1 MKYQE
6 LQDEVKAALKAHD
19 KPRVSILRQVHGEVK
34 NIEVNERREIMDADV
49 DAMLKRVIKQTK
61 ETLELAPADRADIRE
76 EAQARLAVYQEFA
89 PEDLTEEQIA
99 EVIKSVLAELGIDVI
114 WMSPVYKSPND
125 DNGYDISDYQDIM
138 DDFGTMDD
146 FDRVLKK
153 AHSLNIK
160 IMMDLVVNHT
170 SDEHK
175 WFIESKKSKDNPYHD
190 YYMWAD
196 PDKNGNPPNRWESCF
211 SGSAWEYVESVGQFY
226 LHSFS
231 RKQPDLNWDNPKVR
245 EEVFKMMTWWCDKGI
260 DGFRMDVISMI
271 SKYPGL
277 PDGPENGN
285 GYTGNTSCDG
295 PNIHKYLR
303 EMNEKVLSKYRLI
316 TVGECP
322 GVNAEQAKKY
332 ANIDGSELDMIFQF
346 EHVSGS
352 ALKPCHHGKWDGEAM
367 TMPELRAN
375 FTKWQKDLEGC
386 AWNSLFLSNHDQ
398 PRCVSRFGNDSEQY
412 RELSAKMLA
421 TMTHFQKGTP
431 YVYQGEELGMTN
443 AYMENI
449 ADYRDIESLNAYK
462 ELTTKENIPAK
473 TVMGYIKAVG
483 RDNARTPMQ
492 WDASDNGG
500 FTSGTPWLQVNKN
513 YKTINAAA
521 QVNDPDS
528 VFAYYKKL
536 IALRHTNEVMVN
548 GVYDVLIPDHPQ
560 IYAYTRT
567 LGDKQLLVLCND
579 SDTNAAI
586 PAELQEKIHAAKNI
600 LIQNYK
606 DTDES
611 TLRPY
616 EAVVYAR

>member
-1 MKYQE
+1 MNEKWW
-6 LQDEVKAALKAHD
+6 
-19 KPRVSILRQVHGEVK
+19 K
-34 NIEVNERREIMDADV
+34 NAV
-49 DAMLKRVIKQTK
+49 
-61 ETLELAPADRADIRE
+61 
-76 EAQARLAVYQEFA
+76 VYQIYPRSFKDSNGDGIG
-89 PEDLTEEQIA
+89 DLEGIYE
-99 EVIKSVLAELGIDVI
+99 KLDYLAELGIDVI

-586 PAELQEKIHAAKNI
+586 PAEIQEEIHAAKNI

>member
-1 MKYQE
+1 MNEKWW
-6 LQDEVKAALKAHD
+6 
-19 KPRVSILRQVHGEVK
+19 K
-34 NIEVNERREIMDADV
+34 NAV
-49 DAMLKRVIKQTK
+49 
-61 ETLELAPADRADIRE
+61 
-76 EAQARLAVYQEFA
+76 VYQIYPRSFKDSNGDGIG
-89 PEDLTEEQIA
+89 DLEGIYE
-99 EVIKSVLAELGIDVI
+99 KLDYLAELGIDVI

-492 WDASDNGG
+492 WDASENGG

-579 SDTNAAI
+579 SDTNVAI

-616 EAVVYAR
+616 EAVVYALSPWSPSQRTCPYGHPM

>member
-1 MKYQE
+1 MNEKWW
-6 LQDEVKAALKAHD
+6 
-19 KPRVSILRQVHGEVK
+19 K
-34 NIEVNERREIMDADV
+34 NAV
-49 DAMLKRVIKQTK
+49 
-61 ETLELAPADRADIRE
+61 
-76 EAQARLAVYQEFA
+76 VYQIYPRSFKDSNGDGIG
-89 PEDLTEEQIA
+89 DLEGIYE
-99 EVIKSVLAELGIDVI
+99 KLDYLAELGIDVI

-462 ELTTKENIPAK
+462 ELTTKENIPAE

-492 WDASDNGG
+492 WYTSDNGG

-579 SDTNAAI
+579 SDTNVAI

>member
-1 MKYQE
+1 MNEKWW
-6 LQDEVKAALKAHD
+6 
-19 KPRVSILRQVHGEVK
+19 K
-34 NIEVNERREIMDADV
+34 NAV
-49 DAMLKRVIKQTK
+49 
-61 ETLELAPADRADIRE
+61 
-76 EAQARLAVYQEFA
+76 VYQIYPRSFKDSNGDGIG
-89 PEDLTEEQIA
+89 DLEGIYE
-99 EVIKSVLAELGIDVI
+99 KLDYLAELGIDVI

-138 DDFGTMDD
+138 DDFGTMAD
-146 FDRVLKK
+146 FDRVLAK

-231 RKQPDLNWDNPKVR
+231 KKQPDLNWDNPKVR
-245 EEVFKMMTWWCDKGI
+245 DEVFKMMTWWCDKGI

-303 EMNEKVLSKYRLI
+303 EMNEKVLSKYSLI

-492 WDASDNGG
+492 WDASENGG

-579 SDTNAAI
+579 SEKEVGV
-586 PAELQEKIHAAKNI
+586 PAEIEEKIAGAQGI

-606 DTDES
+606 DVKAGV
-611 TLRPY
+611 LRPY
-616 EAVVYAR
+616 EAVVYAW

>member
-1 MKYQE
+1 MNEKWW
-6 LQDEVKAALKAHD
+6 
-19 KPRVSILRQVHGEVK
+19 K
-34 NIEVNERREIMDADV
+34 NAV
-49 DAMLKRVIKQTK
+49 
-61 ETLELAPADRADIRE
+61 
-76 EAQARLAVYQEFA
+76 VYQIYPRSFKDSNGDGIG
-89 PEDLTEEQIA
+89 DLEGIYE
-99 EVIKSVLAELGIDVI
+99 KLDYLAELGIDVI

-462 ELTTKENIPAK
+462 ELTTKENIPAE

-492 WDASDNGG
+492 WDASENGG

-548 GVYDVLIPDHPQ
+548 GVYDVLIPDHQQ

-579 SDTNAAI
+579 SDTNVAI

-616 EAVVYAR
+616 EAVVYAL

>member
-1 MKYQE
+1 MNEKWW
-6 LQDEVKAALKAHD
+6 
-19 KPRVSILRQVHGEVK
+19 K
-34 NIEVNERREIMDADV
+34 NAV
-49 DAMLKRVIKQTK
+49 
-61 ETLELAPADRADIRE
+61 
-76 EAQARLAVYQEFA
+76 VYQIYPRSFKDSNGDGIG
-89 PEDLTEEQIA
+89 DLEGIYE
-99 EVIKSVLAELGIDVI
+99 KLDYLAELGIDVI

-352 ALKPCHHGKWDGEAM
+352 TLKPCHHGKWDGEAM

-462 ELTTKENIPAK
+462 ELTTKENIPAE

-513 YKTINAAA
+513 YKTINADA

-586 PAELQEKIHAAKNI
+586 PAEIQEKIHAAKNI

>member
-1 MKYQE
+1 MNEKWW
-6 LQDEVKAALKAHD
+6 
-19 KPRVSILRQVHGEVK
+19 K
-34 NIEVNERREIMDADV
+34 NAV
-49 DAMLKRVIKQTK
+49 
-61 ETLELAPADRADIRE
+61 
-76 EAQARLAVYQEFA
+76 VYQIYPRSFKDSNGDGIG
-89 PEDLTEEQIA
+89 DLEGIYE
-99 EVIKSVLAELGIDVI
+99 KLDYLAELGIDVI

-125 DNGYDISDYQDIM
+125 DNGYDISDNQDIM
-138 DDFGTMDD
+138 DDFATMDD

-462 ELTTKENIPAK
+462 ELTTKENIPAE

-492 WDASDNGG
+492 WDASENGG

-579 SDTNAAI
+579 SDTNVAI

-616 EAVVYAR
+616 EAVVYAL

>member
-1 MKYQE
+1 MNEKWW
-6 LQDEVKAALKAHD
+6 
-19 KPRVSILRQVHGEVK
+19 K
-34 NIEVNERREIMDADV
+34 NAV
-49 DAMLKRVIKQTK
+49 
-61 ETLELAPADRADIRE
+61 
-76 EAQARLAVYQEFA
+76 VYQIYPRSFKDSNGDGIG
-89 PEDLTEEQIA
+89 DLEGIYE
-99 EVIKSVLAELGIDVI
+99 KLDYLAELGIDVI

-492 WDASDNGG
+492 WDASENGG

-579 SDTNAAI
+579 SDTNVAI
-586 PAELQEKIHAAKNI
+586 PAELQEKIHAANNI

-616 EAVVYAR
+616 EAVVYAL

>member
-1 MKYQE
+1 MNEKWW
-6 LQDEVKAALKAHD
+6 
-19 KPRVSILRQVHGEVK
+19 K
-34 NIEVNERREIMDADV
+34 NAV
-49 DAMLKRVIKQTK
+49 
-61 ETLELAPADRADIRE
+61 
-76 EAQARLAVYQEFA
+76 VYQIYPRSFKDSNGDGIG
-89 PEDLTEEQIA
+89 DLEGIYE
-99 EVIKSVLAELGIDVI
+99 KLDYLAELGIDVI

-138 DDFGTMDD
+138 DDFGTMAD
-146 FDRVLKK
+146 FDRVLAK

-211 SGSAWEYVESVGQFY
+211 SVSAWEYVESVGQFY

-579 SDTNAAI
+579 SEKEVGV
-586 PAELQEKIHAAKNI
+586 PAEIEEKIAGAQGI

-606 DTDES
+606 DVKAGV
-611 TLRPY
+611 LRPY
-616 EAVVYAR
+616 EAVVYAW

>member
-1 MKYQE
+1 MNEKWW
-6 LQDEVKAALKAHD
+6 
-19 KPRVSILRQVHGEVK
+19 K
-34 NIEVNERREIMDADV
+34 NAV
-49 DAMLKRVIKQTK
+49 
-61 ETLELAPADRADIRE
+61 
-76 EAQARLAVYQEFA
+76 VYQIYPRSFKDSNGDGIG
-89 PEDLTEEQIA
+89 DLEGIYE
-99 EVIKSVLAELGIDVI
+99 KLDYLAELGIDVI

-138 DDFGTMDD
+138 DDFGTMAD
-146 FDRVLKK
+146 FDRVLAK

-231 RKQPDLNWDNPKVR
+231 KKQPDLNWDNPKVR
-245 EEVFKMMTWWCDKGI
+245 DEVFKMMTWWCDKGI

-352 ALKPCHHGKWDGEAM
+352 ALKPSHHGKWDGEAM

-462 ELTTKENIPAK
+462 ELTTKENIPAE

-521 QVNDPDS
+521 QVNDQDS

-567 LGDKQLLVLCND
+567 LGEKALLVLCND
-579 SDTNAAI
+579 SEKEVRV
-586 PAELQEKIHAAKNI
+586 PAEIEEKIAGAQGI

-606 DTDES
+606 DVKAGV
-611 TLRPY
+611 LRPY
-616 EAVVYAR
+616 EAVVYQF

>member
-1 MKYQE
+1 MNEKWW
-6 LQDEVKAALKAHD
+6 
-19 KPRVSILRQVHGEVK
+19 K
-34 NIEVNERREIMDADV
+34 NAV
-49 DAMLKRVIKQTK
+49 
-61 ETLELAPADRADIRE
+61 
-76 EAQARLAVYQEFA
+76 VYQIYPRSFKDSNGDGIG
-89 PEDLTEEQIA
+89 DLEGIYE
-99 EVIKSVLAELGIDVI
+99 KLDYLAELGIDVI

-271 SKYPGL
+271 SKYPDL

-579 SDTNAAI
+579 SDTNVAI
-586 PAELQEKIHAAKNI
+586 PAELQEKIHAANNI

>member
-1 MKYQE
+1 MNEKWW
-6 LQDEVKAALKAHD
+6 
-19 KPRVSILRQVHGEVK
+19 K
-34 NIEVNERREIMDADV
+34 NAV
-49 DAMLKRVIKQTK
+49 
-61 ETLELAPADRADIRE
+61 
-76 EAQARLAVYQEFA
+76 VYQIYPRSFKDSNGDGIG
-89 PEDLTEEQIA
+89 DLEGIYE
-99 EVIKSVLAELGIDVI
+99 KLDYLAELGIDVI

-462 ELTTKENIPAK
+462 ELTKKENIPAE

-492 WDASDNGG
+492 WDASENGG

-579 SDTNAAI
+579 SDTNVAI

-616 EAVVYAR
+616 EAVVYVR

>member
-1 MKYQE
+1 MNEKWW
-6 LQDEVKAALKAHD
+6 
-19 KPRVSILRQVHGEVK
+19 K
-34 NIEVNERREIMDADV
+34 NAV
-49 DAMLKRVIKQTK
+49 
-61 ETLELAPADRADIRE
+61 
-76 EAQARLAVYQEFA
+76 VYQIYPRSFKDSNGDGIG
-89 PEDLTEEQIA
+89 DLEGIYE
-99 EVIKSVLAELGIDVI
+99 KLDYLAELGIDVI

-462 ELTTKENIPAK
+462 ELTTKENIPAE

-492 WDASDNGG
+492 WDASENGG

-579 SDTNAAI
+579 SDTNVAI

-611 TLRPY
+611 ILRPY
-616 EAVVYAR
+616 EAVVYAL

>member
-1 MKYQE
+1 MNEKWW
-6 LQDEVKAALKAHD
+6 
-19 KPRVSILRQVHGEVK
+19 K
-34 NIEVNERREIMDADV
+34 NAV
-49 DAMLKRVIKQTK
+49 
-61 ETLELAPADRADIRE
+61 
-76 EAQARLAVYQEFA
+76 VYQIYPRSFKDSNGDGIG
-89 PEDLTEEQIA
+89 DLEGIYE
-99 EVIKSVLAELGIDVI
+99 KLDYLAELGIDVI

-245 EEVFKMMTWWCDKGI
+245 EEVFNMMTWWCDKGI

>member
-1 MKYQE
+1 MNEKWW
-6 LQDEVKAALKAHD
+6 
-19 KPRVSILRQVHGEVK
+19 K
-34 NIEVNERREIMDADV
+34 NAV
-49 DAMLKRVIKQTK
+49 
-61 ETLELAPADRADIRE
+61 
-76 EAQARLAVYQEFA
+76 VYQIYPRSFKDSNGDGIG
-89 PEDLTEEQIA
+89 DLQGIYE
-99 EVIKSVLAELGIDVI
+99 KLDYLAELGIDVI

-536 IALRHTNEVMVN
+536 IALRHTNEVMVD

-579 SDTNAAI
+579 SDTNVAI
-586 PAELQEKIHAAKNI
+586 PAELQKKIHAAKNI

>member
-1 MKYQE
+1 MNEKWW
-6 LQDEVKAALKAHD
+6 
-19 KPRVSILRQVHGEVK
+19 K
-34 NIEVNERREIMDADV
+34 NAV
-49 DAMLKRVIKQTK
+49 
-61 ETLELAPADRADIRE
+61 
-76 EAQARLAVYQEFA
+76 VYQIYPRSFKDSNGDGIG
-89 PEDLTEEQIA
+89 DLEGIYE
-99 EVIKSVLAELGIDVI
+99 KLDYLAELGIDVI

-462 ELTTKENIPAK
+462 ELTTKENIPAE

-513 YKTINAAA
+513 YKTINADA

-586 PAELQEKIHAAKNI
+586 PAELQERIHAAKNI

>member
-1 MKYQE
+1 MNEKWW
-6 LQDEVKAALKAHD
+6 
-19 KPRVSILRQVHGEVK
+19 K
-34 NIEVNERREIMDADV
+34 NAV
-49 DAMLKRVIKQTK
+49 
-61 ETLELAPADRADIRE
+61 
-76 EAQARLAVYQEFA
+76 VYQIYPRSFKDSNGDGIG
-89 PEDLTEEQIA
+89 DLEGIYE
-99 EVIKSVLAELGIDVI
+99 KLDYLAELGIDVI

-492 WDASDNGG
+492 WDASDNGS

-586 PAELQEKIHAAKNI
+586 PAELQEKIHAANNI

>member
-1 MKYQE
+1 MNEKWW
-6 LQDEVKAALKAHD
+6 
-19 KPRVSILRQVHGEVK
+19 K
-34 NIEVNERREIMDADV
+34 NAV
-49 DAMLKRVIKQTK
+49 
-61 ETLELAPADRADIRE
+61 
-76 EAQARLAVYQEFA
+76 VYQIYPRSFKDSNGDGIG
-89 PEDLTEEQIA
+89 DLEGIYE
-99 EVIKSVLAELGIDVI
+99 KLDYLAELGIDVI

-231 RKQPDLNWDNPKVR
+231 RKQPDLNLVNANVR

-303 EMNEKVLSKYRLI
+303 EMNEKVLSKYSLI

-462 ELTTKENIPAK
+462 ELTTKENIPAE

-492 WDASDNGG
+492 WDASENGG

-586 PAELQEKIHAAKNI
+586 PAEIQEKIHAAKNI

>member
-1 MKYQE
+1 MNEKWW
-6 LQDEVKAALKAHD
+6 
-19 KPRVSILRQVHGEVK
+19 K
-34 NIEVNERREIMDADV
+34 NAV
-49 DAMLKRVIKQTK
+49 
-61 ETLELAPADRADIRE
+61 
-76 EAQARLAVYQEFA
+76 VYQIYPRSFKDSNGDGIG
-89 PEDLTEEQIA
+89 DLEGIYE
-99 EVIKSVLAELGIDVI
+99 KLDYLAELGIDVI

-231 RKQPDLNWDNPKVR
+231 KKQPDLNWDNPKVR
-245 EEVFKMMTWWCDKGI
+245 DEVFKMMTWWCDKGI

-352 ALKPCHHGKWDGEAM
+352 TLKPCHHGKWDGEAM

-492 WDASDNGG
+492 WDASENGG

-579 SDTNAAI
+579 SDINAAI
-586 PAELQEKIHAAKNI
+586 PAEIQEKIHVAKNI
-600 LIQNYK
+600 LIQNYN

-616 EAVVYAR
+616 EAVVYAW

>member
-1 MKYQE
+1 MNEKWW
-6 LQDEVKAALKAHD
+6 
-19 KPRVSILRQVHGEVK
+19 K
-34 NIEVNERREIMDADV
+34 NAV
-49 DAMLKRVIKQTK
+49 
-61 ETLELAPADRADIRE
+61 
-76 EAQARLAVYQEFA
+76 VYQIYPRSFKDSNGDGIG
-89 PEDLTEEQIA
+89 DLEGIYE
-99 EVIKSVLAELGIDVI
+99 KLDYLAELGIDVI

-398 PRCVSRFGNDSEQY
+398 QRCVSRFGNDSEQY

-579 SDTNAAI
+579 SDTNVAI
-586 PAELQEKIHAAKNI
+586 PAELQEKIHAANNI

>member
-1 MKYQE
+1 MNEKWW
-6 LQDEVKAALKAHD
+6 
-19 KPRVSILRQVHGEVK
+19 K
-34 NIEVNERREIMDADV
+34 NAV
-49 DAMLKRVIKQTK
+49 
-61 ETLELAPADRADIRE
+61 
-76 EAQARLAVYQEFA
+76 VYQIYPRSFKDSNGDGIG
-89 PEDLTEEQIA
+89 DLEGIYD
-99 EVIKSVLAELGIDVI
+99 KLDYLAELGIDVI

-513 YKTINAAA
+513 YKTINVAA

-579 SDTNAAI
+579 SDTNVAI

-600 LIQNYK
+600 LIKNYK

>member
-1 MKYQE
+1 MNEKWW
-6 LQDEVKAALKAHD
+6 
-19 KPRVSILRQVHGEVK
+19 K
-34 NIEVNERREIMDADV
+34 NAV
-49 DAMLKRVIKQTK
+49 
-61 ETLELAPADRADIRE
+61 
-76 EAQARLAVYQEFA
+76 VYQIYPRSFKDSNGDGIG
-89 PEDLTEEQIA
+89 DLEGIYE
-99 EVIKSVLAELGIDVI
+99 KLDYLAELGIDVI

-303 EMNEKVLSKYRLI
+303 EMNENVLSKYRLI

-492 WDASDNGG
+492 WDASENGG

-579 SDTNAAI
+579 SDTNVAI

>member
-1 MKYQE
+1 MNEKWW
-6 LQDEVKAALKAHD
+6 
-19 KPRVSILRQVHGEVK
+19 K
-34 NIEVNERREIMDADV
+34 NAV
-49 DAMLKRVIKQTK
+49 
-61 ETLELAPADRADIRE
+61 
-76 EAQARLAVYQEFA
+76 VYQIYPRSFKDSNGDGIG
-89 PEDLTEEQIA
+89 DLEGIYE
-99 EVIKSVLAELGIDVI
+99 KLDYLAELGIDVI

-138 DDFGTMDD
+138 DDFGTMAD
-146 FDRVLKK
+146 FDRVLAK

-231 RKQPDLNWDNPKVR
+231 KKQPDLNWDNPKVR
-245 EEVFKMMTWWCDKGI
+245 DEVFKMMTWWCDKGI

-352 ALKPCHHGKWDGEAM
+352 TLKPCHHGKWDGEAM

-579 SDTNAAI
+579 SDTNASI
-586 PAELQEKIHAAKNI
+586 PAEIQEKIADAQGI

-606 DTDES
+606 DVKAGV
-611 TLRPY
+611 LRPY
-616 EAVVYAR
+616 EAVVYQF

>member
-1 MKYQE
+1 MNEKWW
-6 LQDEVKAALKAHD
+6 
-19 KPRVSILRQVHGEVK
+19 K
-34 NIEVNERREIMDADV
+34 NAV
-49 DAMLKRVIKQTK
+49 
-61 ETLELAPADRADIRE
+61 
-76 EAQARLAVYQEFA
+76 VYQIYPRSFKDSNGDGIG
-89 PEDLTEEQIA
+89 DLEGIYE
-99 EVIKSVLAELGIDVI
+99 KLDYLAELGIDVI

-170 SDEHK
+170 SDDHK

-462 ELTTKENIPAK
+462 ELTTKENIPAE

-513 YKTINAAA
+513 YKTINADA

>member
-1 MKYQE
+1 MNEKWW
-6 LQDEVKAALKAHD
+6 
-19 KPRVSILRQVHGEVK
+19 K
-34 NIEVNERREIMDADV
+34 NAV
-49 DAMLKRVIKQTK
+49 
-61 ETLELAPADRADIRE
+61 
-76 EAQARLAVYQEFA
+76 VYQIYPRSFKDSNGDGIG
-89 PEDLTEEQIA
+89 DLEGIYE
-99 EVIKSVLAELGIDVI
+99 KLDYLAELGIDVI

-125 DNGYDISDYQDIM
+125 DNGYDISNYQDIM

-462 ELTTKENIPAK
+462 ELTKKENIPAE

-492 WDASDNGG
+492 WDASENGG

-536 IALRHTNEVMVN
+536 IALRHTNEVMVD

-579 SDTNAAI
+579 SEKEVGV
-586 PAELQEKIHAAKNI
+586 PAEIEEKIAGAQGI

-606 DTDES
+606 DVKAGV
-611 TLRPY
+611 LRPY
-616 EAVVYAR
+616 EAVVYAW

>member
-1 MKYQE
+1 MNEKWW
-6 LQDEVKAALKAHD
+6 
-19 KPRVSILRQVHGEVK
+19 K
-34 NIEVNERREIMDADV
+34 NAV
-49 DAMLKRVIKQTK
+49 
-61 ETLELAPADRADIRE
+61 
-76 EAQARLAVYQEFA
+76 VYQIYPRSFKDSNGDGIG
-89 PEDLTEEQIA
+89 DLEGIYE
-99 EVIKSVLAELGIDVI
+99 KLDYLAELGIDVI

-536 IALRHTNEVMVN
+536 IALRHTNEVMVD

-579 SDTNAAI
+579 SDTNVAI
-586 PAELQEKIHAAKNI
+586 PAELQKKIHAAKNI

-616 EAVVYAR
+616 EAVVYAQ

>member
-1 MKYQE
+1 MNEKWW
-6 LQDEVKAALKAHD
+6 
-19 KPRVSILRQVHGEVK
+19 K
-34 NIEVNERREIMDADV
+34 NAV
-49 DAMLKRVIKQTK
+49 
-61 ETLELAPADRADIRE
+61 
-76 EAQARLAVYQEFA
+76 VYQIYPRSFKDSNGDGIG
-89 PEDLTEEQIA
+89 DLQGIYE
-99 EVIKSVLAELGIDVI
+99 KLDYLAELGINVI

-138 DDFGTMDD
+138 DDFGTMAD
-146 FDRVLKK
+146 FDRVLAK

-231 RKQPDLNWDNPKVR
+231 KKQPDLNWDNPVVR
-245 EEVFKMMTWWCDKGI
+245 DEVFKMMTWWCDKGI

-352 ALKPCHHGKWDGEAM
+352 ALKPSHHGKWDGEAM

-492 WDASDNGG
+492 WDASENGG

-579 SDTNAAI
+579 SDTNVAI
-586 PAELQEKIHAAKNI
+586 PAELQEKIHAANNI

>member
-1 MKYQE
+1 MNEKWW
-6 LQDEVKAALKAHD
+6 
-19 KPRVSILRQVHGEVK
+19 K
-34 NIEVNERREIMDADV
+34 NAV
-49 DAMLKRVIKQTK
+49 
-61 ETLELAPADRADIRE
+61 
-76 EAQARLAVYQEFA
+76 VYQIYPRSFKDSNGDGIG
-89 PEDLTEEQIA
+89 DLEGIYE
-99 EVIKSVLAELGIDVI
+99 KLDYLAELGIDVI

-462 ELTTKENIPAK
+462 ELTTKENIPAE

-492 WDASDNGG
+492 WDASENGG

-579 SDTNAAI
+579 SDTNVAI
-586 PAELQEKIHAAKNI
+586 PAELQEKIHAANNI

>member
-1 MKYQE
+1 MNEKWW
-6 LQDEVKAALKAHD
+6 
-19 KPRVSILRQVHGEVK
+19 K
-34 NIEVNERREIMDADV
+34 NAV
-49 DAMLKRVIKQTK
+49 
-61 ETLELAPADRADIRE
+61 
-76 EAQARLAVYQEFA
+76 VYQIYPRSFKDSNGDGIG
-89 PEDLTEEQIA
+89 DLQGIYE
-99 EVIKSVLAELGIDVI
+99 KLDYLAELGINVI

-352 ALKPCHHGKWDGEAM
+352 TLKPCHHGKWDGEAM

-462 ELTTKENIPAK
+462 ELTKKENIPAE

-492 WDASDNGG
+492 WDASENGG

-606 DTDES
+606 DTDDS

>member
-1 MKYQE
+1 MKHMNE
-6 LQDEVKAALKAHD
+6 KWW
-19 KPRVSILRQVHGEVK
+19 K
-34 NIEVNERREIMDADV
+34 NAV
-49 DAMLKRVIKQTK
+49 
-61 ETLELAPADRADIRE
+61 
-76 EAQARLAVYQEFA
+76 VYQIYPRSFKDSNGDGIG
-89 PEDLTEEQIA
+89 DLQGIYE
-99 EVIKSVLAELGIDVI
+99 KLDYLAELGINVI

-125 DNGYDISDYQDIM
+125 DIGYDISDYQDIM

-146 FDRVLKK
+146 FDRVLEK
-153 AHSLNIK
+153 AHRLNIK

-245 EEVFKMMTWWCDKGI
+245 DEVFKMMTWWCDKGI

-352 ALKPCHHGKWDGEAM
+352 TLKPCHHGKWDGEAM

-462 ELTTKENIPAK
+462 ELTTKENIPAE

-492 WDASDNGG
+492 WDASENGG

-513 YKTINAAA
+513 YKIINAAA

-536 IALRHTNEVMVN
+536 IALRHTNEVMVD

-579 SDTNAAI
+579 SDTNVAI
-586 PAELQEKIHAAKNI
+586 PAEIQEKIHAAKNI

-616 EAVVYAR
+616 EAVVYAQ

>member
-1 MKYQE
+1 MNEKWW
-6 LQDEVKAALKAHD
+6 
-19 KPRVSILRQVHGEVK
+19 K
-34 NIEVNERREIMDADV
+34 NAV
-49 DAMLKRVIKQTK
+49 
-61 ETLELAPADRADIRE
+61 
-76 EAQARLAVYQEFA
+76 VYQIYPRSFKDSNGDGIG
-89 PEDLTEEQIA
+89 DLEGIYE
-99 EVIKSVLAELGIDVI
+99 KLDYLAELGIDVI

-462 ELTTKENIPAK
+462 ELTTKENILAK

-513 YKTINAAA
+513 YKTINAAE

-586 PAELQEKIHAAKNI
+586 PAEIQEKIHAANNI
-600 LIQNYK
+600 IIQNYK

>member
-1 MKYQE
+1 MNEKWW
-6 LQDEVKAALKAHD
+6 
-19 KPRVSILRQVHGEVK
+19 K
-34 NIEVNERREIMDADV
+34 NAV
-49 DAMLKRVIKQTK
+49 
-61 ETLELAPADRADIRE
+61 
-76 EAQARLAVYQEFA
+76 VYQIYPRSFKDSNGDGIG
-89 PEDLTEEQIA
+89 DLEGIYE
-99 EVIKSVLAELGIDVI
+99 KLDYLAELGIDVI

-277 PDGPENGN
+277 SDGPENGN

-536 IALRHTNEVMVN
+536 IALRHTNEVMVD

-579 SDTNAAI
+579 SDTNVAI
-586 PAELQEKIHAAKNI
+586 PAELQKKIHAAKNI